1 VSFINIKAHIKF
13 HNNKSPSIKEGNMA
27 RVRTQAAGDTAR
39 ILAALEAVNNIGS
52 TGPSRVRN

>member
-1 VSFINIKAHIKF
+1 
-13 HNNKSPSIKEGNMA
+13 MA